1 MAKLAAGDIAFGSNS
16 WRGDHYEP
24 HLRKAVNA
32 FHIHR
37 LIQDGHLQPMK
48 KESAKSKVKVN
59 LRDYIEENTDHNNML
74 LVHASVDVDGLRTN
88 CIPEESEIDI
98 HDLLGE
104 QHAIAFDLGHRPG
117 TQPLPAPDRRAKMEV
132 LQECERN
139 YKGEEGLCWD
149 DLVEV
154 VTELYPD
161 PEEAMRPIRIS
172 RCDEAMQVY
181 KDTDQ
186 NANLA
191 DFLADAMLWCE
202 RTRSPSSNVS
212 ARRQCT
218 STMKPTPNRRLP

>member
-1 MAKLAAGDIAFGSNS
+1 MYYS
-16 WRGDHYEP
+16 
-24 HLRKAVNA
+24 
-32 FHIHR
+32 R
-37 LIQDGHLQPMK
+37 LIYY
-48 KESAKSKVKVN
+48 ACF
-59 LRDYIEENTDHNNML
+59 
-74 LVHASVDVDGLRTN
+74 RTN

-104 QHAIAFDLGHRPG
+104 QHAIALIWDTGQVRSHYPHL
-117 TQPLPAPDRRAKMEV
+117 TEEQAWEV

-149 DLVEV
+149 DLAEA
-154 VTELYPD
+154 VTELYPA

-186 NANLA
+186 NANLV

-202 RTRSPSSNVS
+202 AHEVS
-212 ARRQCT
+212 FEQCLGT
-218 STMKPTPNRRLP
+218 ATMHFNHETNSK